1 MTNEELCRSVR
12 NAATPRKQIGILAE
26 LNQCDKSRIV
36 DILWEGWE
44 TLPWPHTRAD
54 AGDAAAAGTGETDC
68 HGAAPLAMTG
78 ATGSDD
84 YREAEH
90 DPLPAADP
98 EKQAEIIRAET
109 DIQAAL
115 PGTVTVPAE
124 EMEKGRVARAAV
136 AAIDKLLS
144 DVDAYWTDDRRGN
157 DFMEQVRGVLALARV
172 LTEGD
177 EHDG

>member
-1 MTNEELCRSVR
+1 MTNEEICRSFR

-36 DILWEGWE
+36 DILREGGE
-44 TLPWPHTRAD
+44 TLPYPYTRAD
-54 AGDAAAAGTGETDC
+54 AGDAAAAGAGETDC
-68 HGAAPLAMTG
+68 HWAAPLAMTG

-109 DIQAAL
+109 DIREAL
-115 PGTVTVPAE
+115 PGRVTVPAE
-124 EMEKGRVARAAV
+124 ELERDRVARAAV
-136 AAIDKLLS
+136 KAIDKLLC
-144 DVDAYWTDDRRGN
+144 DADAYWTDDRTGN
-157 DFMEQVRGVLALARV
+157 DFMEQVRGGLALARA